1 MKSLIIAFIAL
12 LTATGAFAQS
22 NYRVSAGDVI
32 RIEVLE
38 DPNLNREVLVLPDG
52 RFSFPFAG
60 SVSAGGRTL
69 SQIQSAIA
77 ESIAPNFANTPNVF
91 ASVATL
97 REDTREDE
105 DNPFRS
111 VPGGMNVYFLG
122 EVNSPGLIPMKRGT
136 TFLQAMAQN
145 GGFTAF
151 AAKKRIQLR
160 RTNRKTGV
168 QTVTTINYRSI
179 ANGASLSRNI
189 VLHDGDV
196 ILVPERRLF
205 E

>member
-1 MKSLIIAFIAL
+1 MKSLIVAFFAL
-12 LTATGAFAQS
+12 LITTGAFAQAD
-22 NYRVSAGDVI
+22 YRVSAGDVI

-69 SQIQSAIA
+69 SQIQASIA
-77 ESIAPNFANTPNVF
+77 EGIAPNFANTPNVF

-97 REDTREDE
+97 RDTATA
-105 DNPFRS
+105 
-111 VPGGMNVYFLG
+111 GGGVGHTHNTIDVYFVG
-122 EVNSPGLIPMKRGT
+122 EVNTPGLIAMKRGT
-136 TFLQAMAQN
+136 TFLQAMSQN
-145 GGFTAF
+145 GGFSTF
-151 AAKKRIQLR
+151 AAKKRVQLR
-160 RTNRKTGV
+160 RTNRKTGA
-168 QTVTTINYRSI
+168 QSVTTINYRSL
-179 ANGASLSRNI
+179 ANGASLSKDI
-189 VLHDGDV
+189 VLRDGDV